1 MAITVLLVKALN
13 PEGTA
18 GTTTVAI
25 ATLAYQEQDTDSAGQ
40 KLGGALLNAIIFMA
54 VIAGMTFVLFLLF
67 KWGCYKLIYGYM
79 GFAMLNIFFA
89 FTGALV
95 LQLLRLMGLHM
106 DLFSLT
112 FLLFNFSVLGILS
125 LFVMPVP
132 LFLKQC
138 YTVWV
143 GICVAYIFTHIPEWT
158 SWVLLVIMALY
169 DLAAVLLPGGPLK
182 ILVEL
187 AIEREQELPAL
198 IYESRPTN
206 RPYQR
211 GMWRRQPGQDG
222 TSAAHR
228 GDGVGPAP
236 VVVLAEAG
244 GLGVLAGDASGSPS
258 VAARV
263 ALLGEQRRSWDE
275 ASQVS
280 QELAL
285 AGSSSSVGGSGGARR
300 RGSGTGVRAGNGAVP
315 LAEAK
320 EEREECC
327 TAQQEQQML
336 LLQQGGIVKQLDS
349 FARQQQQPQQP
360 QAEAVLEPWEMGRRQ
375 QQAGGSSA
383 AAGAISIP
391 GPAAAAGEPIGGSTG
406 AADAGGGDAVPA
418 QHGRAG
424 SSDGDEGSEVE
435 LPDGIKLGL
444 GDFIFYSMLVG
455 RAAMYDM
462 TTVFASYIAVISGL
476 GITLMLL
483 ALYRK
488 ALPALP
494 VSIAL
499 GVLFYF
505 ITRLVE
511 LQTGRFFYTD
521 GAIYEGQYKV
531 VGLPPPTPP
540 EPAKKGTFKTGDYS
554 YTGEWLD
561 DEMHGQGKFSFASGA
576 CYEGCWEHNRYQGQ
590 GSYTF
595 PDGTVYKGDW
605 VFNVMHGQGS
615 FADTEGHCW
624 AGQFYN
630 GAGPG
635 LTCQL

>member
-1 MAITVLLVKALN
+1 MAPVSICMAITVLLVKALN

-18 GTTTVAI
+18 DTTTVAI

-79 GFAMLNIFFA
+79 GFAMLNIFFF

-95 LQLLRLMGLHM
+95 LQLLRLIGLHM
-106 DLFSLT
+106 DLFSLA

-132 LFLKQC
+132 LLLKQS

-187 AIEREQELPAL
+187 AIERQQELPAL
-198 IYESRPTN
+198 IYESRPTQ

-211 GMWRRQPGQDG
+211 GMWRRQPPTGSSSSNAADG
-222 TSAAHR
+222 SSSAAA
-228 GDGVGPAP
+228 GSGSG
-236 VVVLAEAG
+236 LAHVAVAG
-244 GLGVLAGDASGSPS
+244 GGGVLAGEIVSGSGGSPN
-258 VAARV
+258 VFARV
-263 ALLGEQRRSWDE
+263 ALLGDQQHRSSWDE
-275 ASQVS
+275 AAASPQP
-280 QELAL
+280 
-285 AGSSSSVGGSGGARR
+285 GSSSSDGG
-300 RGSGTGVRAGNGAVP
+300 
-315 LAEAK
+315 
-320 EEREECC
+320 
-327 TAQQEQQML
+327 
-336 LLQQGGIVKQLDS
+336 
-349 FARQQQQPQQP
+349 
-360 QAEAVLEPWEMGRRQ
+360 
-375 QQAGGSSA
+375 
-383 AAGAISIP
+383 
-391 GPAAAAGEPIGGSTG
+391 
-406 AADAGGGDAVPA
+406 
-418 QHGRAG
+418 
-424 SSDGDEGSEVE
+424 EGSEGE

-462 TTVFASYIAVISGL
+462 MTVFASYIAVISGL

-505 ITRLVE
+505 LTRLE
-511 LQTGRFFYTD
+511 LQTGRFYYKD

-531 VGLPPPTPP
+531 VGLPPPAPA
-540 EPAKKGTFKTGDYS
+540 EPAKKGAKKKEEEPPAQPVEPPKPVRHGVGTLKCGDYT
-554 YTGEWLD
+554 YTGEWVD
-561 DEMHGQGKFSFASGA
+561 DEMHGQGSFSFASGA
-576 CYEGCWEHNRYQGQ
+576 CYEGAWQHNKYQGQ
-590 GSYTF
+590 GRYCF
-595 PDGTVYKGDW
+595 PDGKAYQGDW
-605 VFNVMHGQGS
+605 VSSVMHGQGS
-615 FADTEGHCW
+615 FTDTEGHCW

>member
-1 MAITVLLVKALN
+1 MPHRSSRPRHAPSVLDDLGQEITGIMAPVSICMAITVLLVKALN

-18 GTTTVAI
+18 DTTTVAI

-79 GFAMLNIFFA
+79 GFAMLNIFFF

-95 LQLLRLMGLHM
+95 LQLLRQIGLHM
-106 DLFSLT
+106 DLFSLA

-132 LFLKQC
+132 LLLKQS

-187 AIEREQELPAL
+187 AIERQQELPAL
-198 IYESRPTN
+198 IYESRPTQ

-211 GMWRRQPGQDG
+211 GMWRRQPPTGSSSSNAADG
-222 TSAAHR
+222 SSSAA
-228 GDGVGPAP
+228 VGSGSG
-236 VVVLAEAG
+236 LAHVAVAG
-244 GLGVLAGDASGSPS
+244 GGGVLAGEIVSGSGGSPN
-258 VAARV
+258 VFARV
-263 ALLGEQRRSWDE
+263 ALLGDQQHRSSWDE
-275 ASQVS
+275 AAASPQVS

-285 AGSSSSVGGSGGARR
+285 AGSSSSGGGGSGNAAGGGGRFGSARR
-300 RGSGTGVRAGNGAVP
+300 RGSGNGDRSGGGAVP
-315 LAEAK
+315 LAEG
-320 EEREECC
+320 REEQGEDV
-327 TAQQEQQML
+327 AVEQQQLLLLQQEQQRS
-336 LLQQGGIVKQLDS
+336 DAAWHS
-349 FARQQQQPQQP
+349 RPA
-360 QAEAVLEPWEMGRRQ
+360 AA
-375 QQAGGSSA
+375 AAA
-383 AAGAISIP
+383 AAGAAGDKGRGP
-391 GPAAAAGEPIGGSTG
+391 LGEGMEDGPAAAADSGQPGSS
-406 AADAGGGDAVPA
+406 
-418 QHGRAG
+418 
-424 SSDGDEGSEVE
+424 SSDGGEGSEGE

-462 TTVFASYIAVISGL
+462 MTVFASYIAVISGL

-505 ITRLVE
+505 LTRLVME
-511 LQTGRFFYTD
+511 PF
-521 GAIYEGQYKV
+521 V
-531 VGLPPPTPP
+531 VPLSLNM
-540 EPAKKGTFKTGDYS
+540 AY
-554 YTGEWLD
+554 Y
-561 DEMHGQGKFSFASGA
+561 
-576 CYEGCWEHNRYQGQ
+576 
-590 GSYTF
+590 
-595 PDGTVYKGDW
+595 
-605 VFNVMHGQGS
+605 
-615 FADTEGHCW
+615 
-624 AGQFYN
+624 
-630 GAGPG
+630 
-635 LTCQL
+635 